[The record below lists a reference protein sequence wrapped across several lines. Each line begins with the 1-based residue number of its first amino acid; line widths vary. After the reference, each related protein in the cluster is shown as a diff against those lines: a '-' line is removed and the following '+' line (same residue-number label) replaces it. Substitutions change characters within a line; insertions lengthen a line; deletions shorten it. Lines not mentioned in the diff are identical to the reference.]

1 MVSFAAEGSDSSN
14 PDFLIE
20 IVMLPVNKP
29 REAVSDSHILLQL
42 ARLGKERIRN
52 VHCEFRSFNNNDF
65 MKKMV
70 RHSVLP
76 FLFVW

>member
-1 MVSFAAEGSDSSN
+1 MEYIDPNSDKLEAALNDVEN
-14 PDFLIE
+14 NFKN
-20 IVMLPVNKP
+20 VKKP
-29 REAVSDSHILLQL
+29 REAVSDSYILLQL

-70 RHSVLP
+70 SSVSK
-76 FLFVW
+76 W